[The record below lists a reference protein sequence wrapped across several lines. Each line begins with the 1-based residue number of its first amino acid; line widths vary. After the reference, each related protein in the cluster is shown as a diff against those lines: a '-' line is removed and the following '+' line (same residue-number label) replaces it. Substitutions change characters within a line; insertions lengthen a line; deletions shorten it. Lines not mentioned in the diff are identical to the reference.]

1 MLSCVTA
8 PTATVVMVKFAL
20 KELAGTVTLG
30 GTVVDGSLLARFT
43 TAPPAGAG
51 PLKLTVP
58 WALVPPTTIAG
69 FTVTC
74 ASEGG
79 GLLADAVPST
89 FSSAAET
96 QGLPCSSEFATRR
109 MYCPVVCG
117 KAICSAD
124 GTPAPGPGQFVLRLP

>member
-20 KELAGTVTLG
+20 KELAGTVTVG
-30 GTVVDGSLLARFT
+30 GTVAAGLLLARFT

-79 GLLADAVPST
+79 GLLAEAVPST
-89 FSSAAET
+89 FNSATEIH
-96 QGLPCSSEFATRR
+96 GLPCSSETPTRR
-109 MYCPVVCG
+109 MYCPVVG
-117 KAICSAD
+117 ENAICSAE
-124 GTPAPGPGQFVLRLP
+124 GTPAPGPGLPG